1 MTTDP
6 IADMINGI
14 KNGQAVSKTTAKVP
28 FSNLKYEI
36 AKVLENNGWVEKV
49 EKKGKKTTK
58 TIEITLKY
66 EDNKP
71 VISNIKKISKPG
83 QRIYIPASKIRKV
96 RDGFG
101 MSIISTPK
109 GIMNNYQARKANLGG
124 EILIE
129 VY

>member
-14 KNGQAVSKTTAKVP
+14 KNGQAVFKTTAKTS